1 MTLVYSLTETGA
13 EAAAAG
19 EGYTSVPLEYRR
31 LLRLISAGGH
41 IDVLRGRLRRF
52 TNQMIDDWL
61 KELEEQKM
69 LESKPAGNLEDFTFT
84 GRKAPR
90 LPALL
95 DEDSRRLA
103 KTAVIAGATLLRS
116 GSYIADDRVANLPMF
131 NKPPTQTLILLV
143 EDDPD
148 QVALGQLRLK
158 LSGYQVRT
166 IERAKQLS
174 RNLRED
180 RRPDLVLLDV
190 MLPDTDGYDV
200 CLRIKSDGTTA
211 HIPVIFL
218 SARGEVVDKVRGL
231 SCGAADYVTKPW
243 NAAELL
249 ARIDAVL
256 AQARSARAP
265 RLEKPTLRPQR
276 ARPIT

>member
-1 MTLVYSLTETGA
+1 MTLVYSLTDAGS
-13 EAAAAG
+13 AAASAVNG
-19 EGYTSVPLEYRR
+19 QSEVPLEYRR

-52 TNQMIDDWL
+52 TDQMIDDWL
-61 KELEEQKM
+61 KELQDQRM
-69 LESKPAGNLEDFTFT
+69 IESKPAGKLEDFTFT

-103 KTAVIAGATLLRS
+103 KTAVVAGATLLRS
-116 GSYIADDRVANLPMF
+116 GSYIADDRVANLPAF

-158 LSGYQVRT
+158 LAGYQVRT
-166 IERAKQLS
+166 VERAKHFS

-190 MLPDTDGYDV
+190 MLPDGN
-200 CLRIKSDGTTA
+200 G
-211 HIPVIFL
+211 F
-218 SARGEVVDKVRGL
+218 
-231 SCGAADYVTKPW
+231 
-243 NAAELL
+243 ELL
-249 ARIDAVL
+249 AKLRASAEFATLPIVMLTAKTELADIHNGLNLGADGYITKPYSKTQLAEVIARVL
-256 AQARSARAP
+256 KQ
-265 RLEKPTLRPQR
+265 K
-276 ARPIT
+276 

>member
-1 MTLVYSLTETGA
+1 MTLVYSLTDEGA
-13 EAAAAG
+13 EAAAAS

-61 KELEEQKM
+61 KELVDQKM
-69 LESKPAGNLEDFTFT
+69 LESKPAEKLEDFTFT

-90 LPALL
+90 LPQLL

-116 GSYIADDRVANLPMF
+116 GSYIADDRVANLPAF
-131 NKPPTQTLILLV
+131 NKPRTQTLILLV

-158 LSGYQVRT
+158 LAGYQVRT
-166 IERAKQLS
+166 VERAKHLS

-190 MLPDTDGYDV
+190 MLPDGNGFDLLAKLRASAEFATLPIVMLTAKTELSDIHNGLNLGADGY
-200 CLRIKSDGTTA
+200 I
-211 HIPVIFL
+211 
-218 SARGEVVDKVRGL
+218 
-231 SCGAADYVTKPW
+231 TKPYSKTQL
-243 NAAELL
+243 AEVI
-249 ARIDAVL
+249 ARVL
-256 AQARSARAP
+256 KQPS
-265 RLEKPTLRPQR
+265 KPH
-276 ARPIT
+276 

>member
-1 MTLVYSLTETGA
+1 MTLVYSLTEAGSQ
-13 EAAAAG
+13 AASAS
-19 EGYTSVPLEYRR
+19 EGHSSVPLEYRR

-61 KELEEQKM
+61 KELVDQKM
-69 LESKPAGNLEDFTFT
+69 LVAKPAEKLEDFTFT

-116 GSYIADDRVANLPMF
+116 GSYIADDRVANLPPL
-131 NKPPTQTLILLV
+131 NKPPNQTLILLV

-148 QVALGQLRLK
+148 QVAIGQLRLK
-158 LSGYQVRT
+158 LAGYLVRT
-166 IERAKQLS
+166 VERAKQLS

-190 MLPDTDGYDV
+190 MLPDGNGFDLLAKLRASAEFATLPIVMLTAKTELSDIHNGLNLGADGY
-200 CLRIKSDGTTA
+200 I
-211 HIPVIFL
+211 
-218 SARGEVVDKVRGL
+218 
-231 SCGAADYVTKPW
+231 TKPYSKTQL
-243 NAAELL
+243 AEVI
-249 ARIDAVL
+249 ARVL
-256 AQARSARAP
+256 KQ
-265 RLEKPTLRPQR
+265 K
-276 ARPIT
+276 